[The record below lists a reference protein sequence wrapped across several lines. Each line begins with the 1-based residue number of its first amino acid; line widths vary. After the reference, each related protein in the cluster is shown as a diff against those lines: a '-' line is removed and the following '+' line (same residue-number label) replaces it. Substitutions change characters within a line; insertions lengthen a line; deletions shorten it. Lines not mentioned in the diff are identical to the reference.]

1 MLNRYGGNPAWA
13 VIVWVVIAPSSGYTA
28 RMNLEPMTVPLRE
41 DASGVWRIGKT
52 RVTFETIWRAWN
64 EGAGAEQIAIRF
76 SSLELADVHVVL
88 AFALRHSILVDAYM
102 VRVRLEE
109 RAGLD
114 SLEHS
119 WPKKRA
125 TAREPN
131 SF

>member
-1 MLNRYGGNPAWA
+1 
-13 VIVWVVIAPSSGYTA
+13 VVIAPVSVYTAHMNTA
-28 RMNLEPMTVPLRE
+28 RMNSGLKLEPMSVPLRE

-88 AFALRHSILVDAYM
+88 AFALRHAVLVDAYM
-102 VRVRLEE
+102 VRVQLEE

-114 SLEHS
+114 SLENS
-119 WPKKRA
+119 RPKKRLMI
-125 TAREPN
+125 R
-131 SF
+131 

>member
-1 MLNRYGGNPAWA
+1 MFVIMTRNAA
-13 VIVWVVIAPSSGYTA
+13 VVIVPSSVYTA
-28 RMNLEPMTVPLRE
+28 RMNTGLKLEPMTVPLRE

-88 AFALRHSILVDAYM
+88 AFALRNPVLVDAYM
-102 VRVRLEE
+102 VRVQLEE

-114 SLEHS
+114 SLENS
-119 WPKKRA
+119 KPKKRL
-125 TAREPN
+125 TVR
-131 SF
+131 